1 MSQEFLMASAST
13 SASASTP
20 TSITTNSFFIFSMQK
35 GDIFEKKV
43 LEMLKYLPK
52 LNRYNQIK

>member
-1 MSQEFLMASAST
+1 MSQEFLTASAST
-13 SASASTP
+13 SASTP
-20 TSITTNSFFIFSMQK
+20 TSITTNSFSISSVQK
-35 GDIFEKKV
+35 EDIFEKKV

>member
-1 MSQEFLMASAST
+1 MSQEFLTASAST

-20 TSITTNSFFIFSMQK
+20 TSITTNSSSISSVQK

-52 LNRYNQIK
+52 LNRCNQIK

>member
-1 MSQEFLMASAST
+1 MSQKFLTASAST

-20 TSITTNSFFIFSMQK
+20 TSITTNSFSISSVQK
-35 GDIFEKKV
+35 GDIFKKKV

-52 LNRYNQIK
+52 LNRCNQIK